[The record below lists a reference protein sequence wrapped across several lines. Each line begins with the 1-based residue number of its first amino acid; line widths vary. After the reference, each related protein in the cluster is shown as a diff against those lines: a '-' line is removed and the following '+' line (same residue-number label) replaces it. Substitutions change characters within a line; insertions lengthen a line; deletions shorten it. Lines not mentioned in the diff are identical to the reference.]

1 MTLISALRR
10 QRLVDLC
17 KFKASLVYRVSSRT
31 AKADNTEKLCLFVC
45 LFVCLFASTHVSE
58 CMCSCGGQRMAPGS
72 RFSPS
77 PCGTWGLNSGHQSW
91 QQAPFLA

>member
-45 LFVCLFASTHVSE
+45 LFVCLPVHMCLNVCVHVEARS
-58 CMCSCGGQRMAPGS
+58 GGQ
-72 RFSPS
+72 
-77 PCGTWGLNSGHQSW
+77 
-91 QQAPFLA
+91 FL